1 MPSAERIENTFRFAD
16 GITGGYASEVWLVK
30 GVDNFKALSGSVPDL
45 PKINDPHPISSAL
58 TVRERIIESIID
70 PSTTL
75 VRIDYRPT
83 SFDIGTIYATSVEF
97 AKEIRLRLLWTKDNT
112 AGSNGLVLRGGIGEP
127 QYDFVIAPTIRKFTV
142 RAGGDINDV
151 VSRIVRNKN
160 CYYTSR
166 EIPIGQNDP
175 PHLFID
181 GQARQLKNGQVIAE
195 YSFMTHYGIRGP
207 AQNGS
212 FPLGTYKNQAFAI
225 PFIQPMATIYTSLNM
240 AQDAL
245 QSGESPYEIKQARE
259 IYTLGQEL
267 TGL

>member
-1 MPSAERIENTFRFAD
+1 MPSTERIENSYRYAD
-16 GITGGYASEVWLVK
+16 GVNGGYASELWLVK
-30 GVDNFKALSGSVPDL
+30 GVDSMMAISDQAVGL
-45 PKINDPHPISSAL
+45 PKIYDPHPINNNL
-58 TVRERIIESIID
+58 IVRERVIETIVD
-70 PSTTL
+70 PQTTI
-75 VRIDYRPT
+75 VRIEYRQAT
-83 SFDIGTIYATSVEF
+83 FDIGTMYATSVEF
-97 AKEIRLRLLWTKDNT
+97 SKEIRLKLLWTKEDT
-112 AGSNGLVLRGGIGEP
+112 AGSNGLVLRGGSEEP
-127 QYDFVIAPTIRKFTV
+127 QFDFVIYPTIRKFTV

-181 GQARQLKNGQVIAE
+181 GQARQLKNGQVIAD
-195 YSFMTHYGIRGP
+195 YSFLTNYGIRGP

-212 FPLGTYKNQAFAI
+212 FPLGTYKDQAFAI
-225 PFIQPMATIYTSLNM
+225 PFISPMATIYTSLRM

-245 QSGESPYEIKQARE
+245 RNGTSPYEIKQARE
-259 IYTLGQEL
+259 IYPLGQEL